1 MTWVRFSVQTPRRGG
16 FALGVTRSQGH
27 FRATVGESQCHTLLG
42 FRTVLEGVLSTEG
55 VCLHTSDLS
64 TLVFLPSPPP
74 HATIPIQVVFRR
86 FRWRGGGVY
95 RVNGHIAVCP
105 ACAAILCLA
114 SPCAGR
120 GAQPEG
126 ASTGARS
133 AQDTSRDATAEECRW
148 PIAY

>member
-1 MTWVRFSVQTPRRGG
+1 MTWVHFSGQTPRRGG
-16 FALGVTRSQGH
+16 FALGGTRSQGH

-42 FRTVLEGVLSTEG
+42 FRTSLRASYLRRVYADTPLTPQFS
-55 VCLHTSDLS
+55 S
-64 TLVFLPSPPP
+64 FSPP
-74 HATIPIQVVFRR
+74 HHRTQRYPIQVDARR

-114 SPCAGR
+114 SLCAGR

-133 AQDTSRDATAEECRW
+133 AQDTSRDATAAECRW
-148 PIAY
+148 P